1 MEQYQI
7 ENNKLLTSFIE
18 RHYYNDP
25 NKGIE
30 LFIRAKCPS
39 NCVYCYFKKHGCEL
53 YPEDKQTD
61 EQILN
66 NLGIFLDYYIKKQ
79 FIKDISL
86 FSGEFIIDGLFSKI
100 MQIFYDKFANQYY
113 KPRAIIISDDGDFIA
128 YPEKIQEVE
137 DWMARLDSI
146 GIKLHF
152 SLSVDGKYM
161 DINRSRGQ
169 RDDTYYKTLIDFCDK
184 HFFAFHPMVSAF
196 NIDKWIDNYNWWKSV
211 LDDFQFSRLMLLE
224 VRDDNWTN
232 DKIQEYLKFLNY
244 IIEDNFKNRY
254 HSNHELMAQRITNQL
269 YYTTASYDPLTIPCF
284 LDEAGRDYF
293 GMCCTIKTN
302 LCVRL
307 GDLAIVPCHR
317 TAYPQFVNGHF
328 EVIDGKIKGIV
339 CENYEI
345 LSAIGSWNRN
355 SAPRCNSCKIKQWCH
370 GGCLGSN
377 FESTHELFIP
387 PKTVC
392 NFMQAKYK
400 FLIMKY
406 ENMGLMPYIKNHLS
420 AFQYKYIEDYMD
432 TLSKEVLIYGRLLSD
447 RINDAQYQGKSI
459 KQFSNLN

>member
-79 FIKDISL
+79 FTKDISL

-184 HFFAFHPMVSAF
+184 HFFAFLE
-196 NIDKWIDNYNWWKSV
+196 NNTKIV
-211 LDDFQFSRLMLLE
+211 L
-224 VRDDNWTN
+224 V
-232 DKIQEYLKFLNY
+232 
-244 IIEDNFKNRY
+244 
-254 HSNHELMAQRITNQL
+254 
-269 YYTTASYDPLTIPCF
+269 
-284 LDEAGRDYF
+284 
-293 GMCCTIKTN
+293 
-302 LCVRL
+302 
-307 GDLAIVPCHR
+307 
-317 TAYPQFVNGHF
+317 
-328 EVIDGKIKGIV
+328 
-339 CENYEI
+339 
-345 LSAIGSWNRN
+345 
-355 SAPRCNSCKIKQWCH
+355 
-370 GGCLGSN
+370 
-377 FESTHELFIP
+377 
-387 PKTVC
+387 
-392 NFMQAKYK
+392 
-400 FLIMKY
+400 
-406 ENMGLMPYIKNHLS
+406 
-420 AFQYKYIEDYMD
+420 
-432 TLSKEVLIYGRLLSD
+432 
-447 RINDAQYQGKSI
+447 
-459 KQFSNLN
+459 